1 MARHSRRDLFKTG
14 GIVAGGAVAAGLL
27 AGPARALT
35 TPSGLVVPQAS
46 PSGSPWDQVP
56 TILAQIKPPTFPD
69 KNFDVTAF
77 GAKGDGKTDDSA
89 AFTKAIAAANKA
101 GGGHVVVPAGST
113 FLTGAVTLLSNVDL
127 HVLGTVK
134 FSTDTKKYPL
144 VFSRWQGIECMN
156 FSPFIYAFGQT
167 NVAVTGTGTLDGQG
181 PSGPWPGWASNGNR
195 NADWTKLQQMAVDG
209 VDPHKRIFGQGHKLA
224 PSFIQF
230 YSCTNVLI
238 EGVHLKNSA
247 MWNIHP
253 VLSKNVTIRNVNV
266 LSRGATVD
274 GCDPE
279 ACDLVHVTG
288 CSFDTGDDGVV
299 IKSGR
304 DIDGRRVGVPC
315 SNVVIENNQ
324 FLGRWGAI
332 TVGSEMSGGVK
343 NVFAQNNTIK
353 KGSSY
358 TSFYAVYIKTNNR
371 RGGTV
376 DGIHVRNLHGG
387 PESKGGFFID
397 MNYSLTGPGFGPIVH
412 PKVQNIDI
420 DGLVLDGAPFAIKLS
435 GDSSSHIKNVTV
447 SNSTFTNMASSTISV
462 KNADNV
468 TFTNVKVNGKT
479 IKSP

>member
-1 MARHSRRDLFKTG
+1 MTRPYTRRNLL
-14 GIVAGGAVAAGLL
+14 VAGGLVAAG
-27 AGPARALT
+27 AGTA
-35 TPSGLVVPQAS
+35 GLVARSAGAATHLPAA
-46 PSGSPWDQVP
+46 GAASPWDQVP
-56 TILAQIKPPTFPD
+56 VILGRIKPPTFPD
-69 KNFDVTAF
+69 RNFDVTAF

-89 AFTKAIAAANKA
+89 AFTKAIAACSKA
-101 GGGHVVVPAGST
+101 GGGHVVVPAGKS

-134 FSTDTKKYPL
+134 FSTDTHKYPL

-156 FSPFIYAFGQT
+156 FSPFVYAFGQT

-181 PSGPWPGWASNGNR
+181 PSGPWPDWAKNR
-195 NADWTKLQQMAVDG
+195 SDDWTRLQQLAVDG
-209 VDPHKRIFGQGHKLA
+209 VDPRKRVFGQGHRLA

-230 YSCTNVLI
+230 YRCTNVLI
-238 EGVHLKNSA
+238 DGVHLRNSA
-247 MWNIHP
+247 MWNLHP
-253 VLSKNVTIRNVNV
+253 VLCTNVTISNVNV
-266 LSRGATVD
+266 FSRGATVD

-279 ACDLVHVTG
+279 ACTDVHVTG
-288 CSFDTGDDGVV
+288 CTLDTGDDGVV

-304 DIDGRRVGVPC
+304 DVDGRRVGVPC
-315 SNVVIENNQ
+315 ANVVIEHNR

-343 NVFAQNNTIK
+343 NVFAQNNTIA

-376 DGIHVRNLHGG
+376 DGIHVRNLTGG
-387 PESKGGFFID
+387 PEAKGGFFID

-412 PKVQNIDI
+412 PKVQNVDI
-420 DGLVLDGAPFAIKLS
+420 DGLVIDGAPFAIKLS
-435 GDSSSHIKNVTV
+435 GDSASHIRNVTV
-447 SNSTFTNMASSTISV
+447 TNSTFTNMASSTVSV

-479 IKSP
+479 I

>member
-1 MARHSRRDLFKTG
+1 MSRHSRRDLFIAG
-14 GIVAGGAVAAGLL
+14 GVVAGGALTAGLL
-27 AGPARALT
+27 IEPARALT
-35 TPSGLVVPQAS
+35 AAA
-46 PSGSPWDQVP
+46 SPWDQVP
-56 TILAQIKPPTFPD
+56 IILARIIPPTF
-69 KNFDVTAF
+69 KNQNFDVTAPAY

-89 AFTKAIAAANKA
+89 AFAKAIAACNKA
-101 GGGHVVVPAGST
+101 GGGHVVVPAGKT
-113 FLTGAVTLLSNVDL
+113 FLTGAITLLSNVDL
-127 HVLGTVK
+127 HVLGTIK

-181 PSGPWPGWASNGNR
+181 PSGPWPAWASNR
-195 NADWTKLQQMAVDG
+195 SADWTKLQQQAVDG

-230 YSCTNVLI
+230 YRCTNVLI
-238 EGVHLKNSA
+238 EGVHMKNSA

-253 VLSKNVTIRNVNV
+253 VLSTNVTIRNVNV
-266 LSRGATVD
+266 FSRGATVD

-279 ACDLVHVTG
+279 ACTDVHVTG
-288 CSFDTGDDGVV
+288 CTFDTGDDGVV

-304 DIDGRRVGVPC
+304 DIDGRRVGVPS
-315 SNVVIENNQ
+315 SNIVIENNH

-332 TVGSEMSGGVK
+332 TVGSEMSGGV
-343 NVFAQNNTIK
+343 NHVYAQNNTIK

-358 TSFYAVYIKTNNR
+358 TSFYAVYIKTNKR
-371 RGGTV
+371 RGGV
-376 DGIHVRNLHGG
+376 IDNIHVRNLTGG

-397 MNYSLTGPGFGPIVH
+397 MNYSLTGPGVGQIVH
-412 PKVQNIDI
+412 PKVQNITV
-420 DGLVLDGAPFAIKLS
+420 DGLVIDGAPFAIKLS

-447 SNSTFTNMASSTISV
+447 SNSTFTHMDSTTISV
-462 KNADNV
+462 TNADNV

>member
-1 MARHSRRDLFKTG
+1 MTRPYTRRNLL
-14 GIVAGGAVAAGLL
+14 VAGGLVAAG
-27 AGPARALT
+27 AGTA
-35 TPSGLVVPQAS
+35 GLVARSAGAATHLPAAGAV
-46 PSGSPWDQVP
+46 SPWDQVP
-56 TILAQIKPPTFPD
+56 VILGRIKPPTFPD
-69 KNFDVTAF
+69 RNFDVTAF

-89 AFTKAIAAANKA
+89 AFTKAIAACSKA
-101 GGGHVVVPAGST
+101 GGGHVVVPAGKS

-134 FSTDTKKYPL
+134 FSTDTHKYPL

-156 FSPFIYAFGQT
+156 FSPFVYAFGQT

-181 PSGPWPGWASNGNR
+181 PSGPWPDWAKNR
-195 NADWTKLQQMAVDG
+195 SDDWTRLQQLAVDG
-209 VDPHKRIFGQGHKLA
+209 VDPRKRVFGQGHRLA

-230 YSCTNVLI
+230 YRCTNVLI
-238 EGVHLKNSA
+238 DGVHLRNSA
-247 MWNIHP
+247 MWNLHP
-253 VLSKNVTIRNVNV
+253 VLCTNVTISNVNV
-266 LSRGATVD
+266 FSRGATVD

-279 ACDLVHVTG
+279 ACTDVHVTG
-288 CSFDTGDDGVV
+288 CTFDTGDDGVV

-304 DIDGRRVGVPC
+304 DVDGRRVGVPC
-315 SNVVIENNQ
+315 ANVVIEHNR

-343 NVFAQNNTIK
+343 NVFAQNNTIA

-376 DGIHVRNLHGG
+376 DGIHVRNLTGG
-387 PESKGGFFID
+387 PEAKGGFFID

-412 PKVQNIDI
+412 PKVQNVDI
-420 DGLVLDGAPFAIKLS
+420 DGLVIDGAPFAIKLS
-435 GDSSSHIKNVTV
+435 GDSASHIRNVTV
-447 SNSTFTNMASSTISV
+447 TNSTFTNMASSTVSV

-479 IKSP
+479 I